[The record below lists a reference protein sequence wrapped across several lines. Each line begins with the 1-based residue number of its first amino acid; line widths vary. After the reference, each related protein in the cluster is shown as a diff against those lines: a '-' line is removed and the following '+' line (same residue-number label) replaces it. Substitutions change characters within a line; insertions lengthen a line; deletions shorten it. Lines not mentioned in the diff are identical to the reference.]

1 MRVAY
6 LINQYPMVSLT
17 FIRREIAAVERGGA
31 VEVARYSLRRGIHG
45 FVDPADRVEA
55 EKTRVVFDMGA
66 AGLASATLRV
76 ALGSP
81 RRLLAALALTVAVG
95 WRSDRGLL
103 RHFAYLAE
111 ACALLGAFRE
121 DRIEHVHAHFGT
133 NAATVAMLCRELGGP
148 PYSFTIH
155 GPLEFELAPLLGL
168 PEKIARAEFV
178 VGISDFCRSQIWRN
192 CDAAHW
198 EKVHLVTCGVDSG
211 FLDQEPTPIP
221 IAPRLVFVGRLSAHK
236 APGLLVEAA
245 GRLQRDGVPFELTFA
260 GDGELRSEIEGA
272 IARGSLAERA
282 RVTGFSDEATVRKHI
297 REARALVLP
306 SFAEGL
312 PVVLIEAFALG
323 RPVVSTFVAG
333 IPELVEPGKSGWL
346 VPAGSLDQL
355 TAALREVLEAPVER
369 LEAMGRAGRARV
381 LERHDVVKSGRI
393 LADLFTGLR
402 PGASSP
408 PCRSPTGEP
417 RSS

>member
-6 LINQYPMVSLT
+6 LVNQYPSVSHT
-17 FIRREIAAVERGGA
+17 FIRREIAAVERGGS
-31 VEVARYSLRRGIHG
+31 VEVARYSLRRAVHG

-55 EKTRVVFDMGA
+55 EKTQVVLDLGA
-66 AGLASATLRV
+66 VRLASATLRV

-81 RRLLAALALTVAVG
+81 RRFLAALALAVAVG

-111 ACALLGAFRE
+111 SCALLGTFRG
-121 DRIEHVHAHFGT
+121 DRVEHVHAHFGT
-133 NAATVAMLCRELGGP
+133 NAAAVAMLCRELGGP

-178 VGISDFCRSQIWRN
+178 VGITDFCRSQIWRN
-192 CDAAHW
+192 CDARHRK
-198 EKVHLVTCGVDSG
+198 KVHVVTCGVDRG
-211 FLDQEPTPIP
+211 FLDQEPAPIP
-221 IAPRLVFVGRLSAHK
+221 SAPRLVFVGRLSAHK
-236 APGLLVEAA
+236 APELLVEAA

-260 GDGELRSEIEGA
+260 GDGELRREIEAA
-272 IARGSLAERA
+272 IAHGNLAA
-282 RVTGFSDEATVRKHI
+282 RVRITGFSNEAAVRKYI

-306 SFAEGL
+306 SFTEGL
-312 PVVLIEAFALG
+312 PVVLMEAFALG
-323 RPVVSTFVAG
+323 RPVVSTFIAG

-346 VPAGSLDQL
+346 VAAGSLDQL

-369 LEAMGRAGRARV
+369 LEAMGRVGRARV
-381 LERHDVVKSGRI
+381 LERHDVAKSGRT
-393 LADLFTGLR
+393 LADLFTGSR
-402 PGASSP
+402 PGA
-408 PCRSPTGEP
+408 
-417 RSS
+417 

>member
-6 LINQYPMVSLT
+6 LVNQYPTVSQT

-31 VEVARYSLRRGIHG
+31 VEVARYSLRRGVHG
-45 FVDPADRVEA
+45 YVDPADRVEA
-55 EKTRVVFDMGA
+55 EKTRVVLDLGA
-66 AGLASATLRV
+66 AGLASATLCV

-103 RHFAYLAE
+103 RHFAYLVQ

-133 NAATVAMLCRELGGP
+133 KAAAVAMLCRELGGP

-155 GPLEFELAPLLGL
+155 GPLEFELAPLLSL
-168 PEKIARAEFV
+168 HEKIARAEFV
-178 VGISDFCRSQIWRN
+178 VGITDFCRSQIWRN
-192 CDAAHW
+192 CGAGHRK
-198 EKVHLVTCGVDSG
+198 KVHVVTCGVDSG
-211 FLDQEPTPIP
+211 FLDQEPVPIP
-221 IAPRLVFVGRLSAHK
+221 CAPRLVFVGRLSEHK
-236 APGLLVEAA
+236 APGMLVEAA
-245 GRLQRDGVPFELTFA
+245 GRLHRDGVPFEITFA
-260 GDGELRSEIEGA
+260 GDGELRPEIEAA
-272 IARGSLAERA
+272 IARGGLAGQV
-282 RVTGFSDEATVRKHI
+282 RVTGFSDEAAVRKYI

-306 SFAEGL
+306 SFTEGL
-312 PVVLIEAFALG
+312 PVVLMEAFALG
-323 RPVVSTFVAG
+323 RPVVSTFISG

-369 LEAMGRAGRARV
+369 LEAMGRVGRSRV
-381 LERHDVVKSGRI
+381 LERHDVAKSGRI
-393 LADLFTGLR
+393 LADLFMGSR
-402 PGASSP
+402 
-408 PCRSPTGEP
+408 RSA
-417 RSS
+417 

>member
-6 LINQYPMVSLT
+6 LVNQYPSVSHT
-17 FIRREIAAVERGGA
+17 FIRREIAAVERGGT
-31 VEVARYSLRRGIHG
+31 VEVARYSLRQGVHG
-45 FVDPADRVEA
+45 FVDPADQVEA
-55 EKTRVVFDMGA
+55 EKTRVVLDLSA
-66 AGLASATLRV
+66 IRLASATLCV
-76 ALGSP
+76 SLGSP
-81 RRLLAALALTVAVG
+81 RRFFATLALTVAVG

-103 RHFAYLAE
+103 RHFAYLVE

-133 NAATVAMLCRELGGP
+133 NSAAVAMLCRGLGGP

-168 PEKIARAEFV
+168 PEKVARAEFV
-178 VGISDFCRSQIWRN
+178 VAITDFCRSQIWRI
-192 CDAAHW
+192 CDTRHW
-198 EKVHLVTCGVDSG
+198 EKVHVVTCGVDSG

-221 IAPRLVFVGRLSAHK
+221 GAPRLVFVGRLSGHK
-236 APGLLVEAA
+236 APELLVEAA
-245 GRLQRDGVPFELTFA
+245 GRLRREGIAFELTFV
-260 GDGELRSEIEGA
+260 GDGELRPEIEAA
-272 IARGSLAERA
+272 IARGGLTEHV
-282 RVTGFSDEATVRKHI
+282 RVTGFCDEATVRRYI

-306 SFAEGL
+306 SFTEGL
-312 PVVLIEAFALG
+312 PVVIMEAFALG
-323 RPVVSTFVAG
+323 RPVVSTYIAG

-369 LEAMGRAGRARV
+369 LEAMGRAGRARA
-381 LERHDVVKSGRI
+381 LQRHDVSKSGRV
-393 LADLFTGLR
+393 LADLFIGLR
-402 PGASSP
+402 HGVSSRP
-408 PCRSPTGEP
+408 HRIPTGEP